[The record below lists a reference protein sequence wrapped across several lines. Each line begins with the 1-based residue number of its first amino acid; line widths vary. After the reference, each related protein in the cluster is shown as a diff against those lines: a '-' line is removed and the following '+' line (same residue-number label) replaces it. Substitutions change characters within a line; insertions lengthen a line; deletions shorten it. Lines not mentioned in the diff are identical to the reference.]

1 MTADEI
7 QARALELATGD
18 VHTKLDAIEA
28 LRELPS
34 SPDSVALIG
43 QALAGALGDSEMLVR
58 AEAAEALGDPTLIP
72 WQSGLLRLLEND
84 EDATVRACAA
94 EALGDAANQA
104 GLQALK
110 RALED
115 PDDSVRSYA
124 AASLGLLGETNSL
137 GLLRQKAASE
147 TSRRFSFLGA
157 IARLTGAAAD
167 ADELLAALR
176 AGSEEE
182 LFRGLNVLEDLLRRK
197 TPRPLN
203 AARVRPLLEGLRARL
218 SIYHQG
224 HLAKLEKLLNS
235 LDSRDL

>member
-1 MTADEI
+1 MPADEY
-7 QARALELATGD
+7 QHRALDVATGD
-18 VHTKLDAIEA
+18 EDTKLEAIRA
-28 LRELPS
+28 LRRLPLS
-34 SPDSVALIG
+34 TESAAVIG
-43 QALAGALGDSEMLVR
+43 QALAGALNDPEALVR
-58 AEAAEALGDPTLIP
+58 GEAAETLGHPTLIP

-104 GLQALK
+104 GLEALK

-124 AASLGLLGETNSL
+124 AASLGLLGEPNSL
-137 GLLRQKAASE
+137 GLLRQKVASE
-147 TSRRFSFLGA
+147 TSRRFSFFGA

-176 AGSEEE
+176 EGSEEE

-197 TPRPLN
+197 TPPPLN

-235 LDSRDL
+235 NSPDT